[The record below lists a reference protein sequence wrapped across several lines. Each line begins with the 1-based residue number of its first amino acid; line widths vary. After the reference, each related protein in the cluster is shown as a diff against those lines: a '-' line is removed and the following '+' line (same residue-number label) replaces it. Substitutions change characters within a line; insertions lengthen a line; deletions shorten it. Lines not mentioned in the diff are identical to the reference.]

1 MNIGIISKINGM
13 LLILLGVLTGIP
25 LLLAHYESEDIT
37 PWLWCAGTFICV
49 GGLGIFAGLK
59 SDAQKDLGIREG
71 IAITTLF
78 WLAASLIAAIAI
90 WLDVPRTTFMQ
101 AWFECMSGLTTTG
114 STIFAS
120 VLDENG
126 VETATP
132 ISSLPAS
139 ILFWRAL
146 LQWMGGIGIVVI
158 SIALI
163 PLLIGKSGFQLYRA
177 EIPGLN
183 ADKLTPR
190 LSTTARILVGFYMA
204 MTLVIT
210 LALMLFGTSF
220 FNALCHA
227 MSTVSTGGFS
237 TFDNSAEGLNSSAC
251 EWIIIFGMFVGGI
264 NFSILLQC
272 LRGKPMSL
280 WNNTEA
286 RTYTYMII
294 VAWAIIALCLFF
306 QSDFYDDNRHDL
318 IRDSLF
324 QVCTI
329 ITSSGFGSGYDTTPT
344 SWDAWPPTA
353 MMVIIVLMFCGG
365 CAGSTAGGFK
375 IARII
380 VLFKSIRRET
390 RRYYEPARVTPIT
403 INGQQLNDRTIFQV
417 NAFLFMYIASV
428 ALGTLGFALLGHTPS
443 TSLTASL
450 TAISNIGPGIGEI
463 GPSKSFRT
471 FNDASLLLSIWLML
485 LGRLELLTVL
495 LTFYPKSWRK

>member
-1 MNIGIISKINGM
+1 MNIGIIAKINGM

-25 LLLAHYESEDIT
+25 LLLAHYGSENIM
-37 PWLWCAGTFICV
+37 PWLWCAGTFIGV
-49 GGLGIFAGLK
+49 GGLGILAGYK

-90 WLDVPRTTFMQ
+90 WLDVPRTSFIQ

-114 STIFAS
+114 SSIFGS

-132 ISSLPAS
+132 IASLPAS
-139 ILFWRAL
+139 ILFWRSL

-177 EIPGLN
+177 EIPGLS
-183 ADKLTPR
+183 ADRLTPR
-190 LSTTARILVGFYMA
+190 LSTTARILVGFYFGVTMA
-204 MTLVIT
+204 IT
-210 LALMLFGTSF
+210 LALMLCGANF
-220 FNALCHA
+220 FTAICHA
-227 MSTVSTGGFS
+227 MTTISTGGFS
-237 TFDNSAEGLNSSAC
+237 TFDNSAEGLNSSAG
-251 EWIIIFGMFVGGI
+251 EWVIIAGMFVAGL
-264 NFSILLQC
+264 NFSILIQC
-272 LRGKPMSL
+272 LRGKPLTL
-280 WNNTEA
+280 WKNSEA

-294 VAWAIIALCLFF
+294 IGWFIIAASLYT
-306 QSDFYDDNRHDL
+306 QSRFYDDSRQDL

-329 ITSSGFGSGYDTTPT
+329 CTSTGFGSGYDTTPA

-353 MMVIIVLMFCGG
+353 VMVILVLMFCGG

-375 IARII
+375 VARLL
-380 VLFKSIRRET
+380 VLFKSVRRET

-403 INGQQLNDRTIFQV
+403 ISGQQLNDRTIFQV
-417 NAFLFMYIASV
+417 NAFLFLYIASIS
-428 ALGTLGFALLGHTPS
+428 LGTLGFALLGNNPA
-443 TSLTASL
+443 TSFTATL

-463 GPSKSFRT
+463 GPSNSFRGL
-471 FNDASLLLSIWLML
+471 NDSSLLLSIWLML